1 MPFFLALLDLL
12 SRRLKRWPTQ
22 RGGVTVARQGAFGAR
37 DLSGGRIAGG
47 LLGVGLVLIAIVVV
61 VYYVF
66 GKVVPPGSFG
76 VRQVTAGPRPG
87 FSPVGLRPGLHFSVP
102 FFVHVHLVPSTIQV
116 LNFHRSGQLGSML
129 EVASVG
135 ASEAEKAGLEI
146 RTSDGLSV
154 VVDVSI
160 LTRFYSAPGESAPRE
175 STPDSPEARDGQ
187 DGEKQDEGVPAHGG
201 PADLFTRVGMEP
213 ADWDNQVRKVAA
225 DELRRSLG
233 ALEAGQFYE
242 EPKDRVAA
250 LERAKVEM
258 RKRLD
263 PVGISVE
270 SVLLRRYT
278 YKDDRFDEAIFNKN
292 IQEQEQ
298 RLKNTGGELAEVKA
312 ELEQV
317 AALWDAQVETLR
329 IQGENQAQIIR
340 SEAALYENEKK
351 AQGDLAVARAQAE
364 VDRMKANALASSQG
378 AAVYVAREMAPLI
391 SSLRGG
397 VISNIDPY
405 DIEEWA
411 KRLGVS
417 AASTVGVGT
426 DAAPRRPASGGASTN
441 RGDSKPMGSDGSPA
455 TRAAVAAAPVI
466 SPPAGSAPQVSREP
480 VEPPPS
486 TPEVQP

>member
-1 MPFFLALLDLL
+1 M
-12 SRRLKRWPTQ
+12 
-22 RGGVTVARQGAFGAR
+22 V
-37 DLSGGRIAGG
+37 
-47 LLGVGLVLIAIVVV
+47 
-61 VYYVF
+61 
-66 GKVVPPGSFG
+66 
-76 VRQVTAGPRPG
+76 
-87 FSPVGLRPGLHFSVP
+87 
-102 FFVHVHLVPSTIQV
+102 
-116 LNFHRSGQLGSML
+116 
-129 EVASVG
+129 EVSSAS
-135 ASEAEKAGLEI
+135 ATEAEEAGLEI

-160 LTRFYSAPGESAPRE
+160 LTRFYPAPGTTLSGTARSRGDGSANEPL
-175 STPDSPEARDGQ
+175 P
-187 DGEKQDEGVPAHGG
+187 HGG
-201 PADLFTRVGMEP
+201 PADLFTRVGIEP
-213 ADWDNQVRKVAA
+213 LDWDNQIRKVAA

-233 ALEAGQFYE
+233 ALMAGQFYE
-242 EPKDRVAA
+242 RPKDRVAA
-250 LERAKVEM
+250 LDQAREEM
-258 RKRLD
+258 RRRLD

-298 RLKNTGGELAEVKA
+298 RLKDTGGELAEVKA

-317 AALWDAQVETLR
+317 AANWDARVETLR

-340 SEAALYENEKK
+340 SEAALYENEKR

-411 KRLGVS
+411 RRLGVT
-417 AASTVGVGT
+417 AASTAGVST
-426 DAAPRRPASGGASTN
+426 DAALRRTPNGTSSGVVSQGRGELKSAGNGAPVGTRTLGASA
-441 RGDSKPMGSDGSPA
+441 SISSPSPGSVPPVSAESAEARLPDQKGSNQE
-455 TRAAVAAAPVI
+455 
-466 SPPAGSAPQVSREP
+466 S
-480 VEPPPS
+480 S
-486 TPEVQP
+486 TQGGQS